1 VGKAWAPRTQ
11 TKVTKTLWYTLGTA
25 HDFERK
31 PLQSSKSFTTS
42 VFAAHQAQLSIIFI
56 WASIPL
62 LQVAW
67 QGNFEQWSANPA
79 VIPVAHSIRDP
90 HFGTSAVSA
99 FSAQII

>member
-1 VGKAWAPRTQ
+1 
-11 TKVTKTLWYTLGTA
+11 VTKTLWYTLGTA